1 MEKIQW
7 APPPEHNSTDIKWIC
22 TPKSCA
28 ECDHYNQKQKRCGVK
43 ECPYPA
49 RRSGANIRRKHNSLR
64 GGETFCGKR

>member
-7 APPPEHNSTDIKWIC
+7 VPPPEHNSTDIKWIC

-49 RRSGANIRRKHNSLR
+49 RRGCR
-64 GGETFCGKR
+64 T

>member
-1 MEKIQW
+1 MTKIKIGGYMEKIQW
-7 APPPEHNSTDIKWIC
+7 APPPEHKSTDIKWIC

-49 RRSGANIRRKHNSLR
+49 RRGT
-64 GGETFCGKR
+64 GGENG

>member
-7 APPPEHNSTDIKWIC
+7 APPPEHNSTYIKWIC

-28 ECDHYNQKQKRCGVK
+28 ECDHYNQKQRRCGVK

-49 RRSGANIRRKHNSLR
+49 RRGAGRES
-64 GGETFCGKR
+64 

>member
-7 APPPEHNSTDIKWIC
+7 APQPEYKRTDIKWIC

-49 RRSGANIRRKHNSLR
+49 RRGFR
-64 GGETFCGKR
+64 T

>member
-1 MEKIQW
+1 MTKIKIGGYMEKIQW
-7 APPPEHNSTDIKWIC
+7 APPLEHNSTDIKWIC

-49 RRSGANIRRKHNSLR
+49 RRGRR
-64 GGETFCGKR
+64 